1 MRLLGGS
8 PYIFLTHGEETPAP
22 GPEVLHPGDLLA
34 QLQQLV
40 IRRNLQRILLTAS
53 ADDCEASD
61 ADLDDDGE
69 GEEAEWSEADE
80 GAEAGDE
87 EDAGLAAD
95 EPVPPARRQ
104 VQEVGGQQ
112 RGDTVKQPGRFRYH
126 KVGLGF
132 VITGVLVSITFQ

>member
-1 MRLLGGS
+1 M
-8 PYIFLTHGEETPAP
+8 
-22 GPEVLHPGDLLA
+22 
-34 QLQQLV
+34 
-40 IRRNLQRILLTAS
+40 
-53 ADDCEASD
+53 SD
-61 ADLDDDGE
+61 VDLDDDGE

-104 VQEVGGQQ
+104 VQEVGGEQGGELVNQ
-112 RGDTVKQPGRFRYH
+112 PRGFRYH
-126 KVGLGF
+126 KVRLGF